1 MTTPLGSIQGGERDG
16 REQRR
21 HPVQQR
27 FDGARRR
34 QVEEN
39 PVLVLFDLGRHF
51 EQRED
56 NGARLRGGQGGV

>member
-1 MTTPLGSIQGGERDG
+1 MQE
-16 REQRR
+16 
-21 HPVQQR
+21 R
-27 FDGARRR
+27 FDWAGRR

-39 PVLVLFDLGRHF
+39 PVFVLFDLGRHF